1 LKAVGAAHL
10 IGYYDP
16 REGHDEG
23 TLREFAKT
31 VAALGAEPWLEAVIV
46 SVDGFREEIAALGRT
61 VASLGS
67 PFPVVLVSPAPDL
80 KCTLPG
86 SPWPPAPPPRE
97 FFAAARAAF
106 PKARLGGGMFSLF
119 TEMNRKRPPVDLI
132 DFVSF
137 TTTAMLHAGDDHS
150 ITEGIESLPAMA
162 LTATNI
168 ADGKPWA
175 VGPSAIG
182 LRMNPYGEAPLAN
195 PDNIRQAMNF
205 NDPRHRALLGAAWAL
220 GFFARF
226 ATGGASVITLGGA
239 TGPFGLVHTPQSWP
253 QPWYDKG
260 SGGLF
265 PMYHVLRGLGA
276 LKGRPLRAVE
286 LSEPSAVQAIAVET
300 NSGAVTVWFA
310 NLTGNEVTCR
320 IDAEISGCAILDEA
334 GFVAAAQNPDAME
347 ELRRPKDDRRIVL
360 GPYAIARLTLS

>member
-1 LKAVGAAHL
+1 
-10 IGYYDP
+10 
-16 REGHDEG
+16 
-23 TLREFAKT
+23 
-31 VAALGAEPWLEAVIV
+31 
-46 SVDGFREEIAALGRT
+46 VDGFREEIAELGRT

-97 FFAAARAAF
+97 FFAAARSAF
-106 PKARLGGGMFSLF
+106 PEARLGGGMFSLF
-119 TEMNRKRPPVDLI
+119 TEMNRKRPPVDLV

-150 ITEGIESLPAMA
+150 ITEGLESLPAMT

-168 ADGKPWA
+168 AGGKPWA

-226 ATGGASVITLGGA
+226 AAGGASVITLGGA
-239 TGPFGLVHTPQSWP
+239 TGPFGLIHTPQSWP
-253 QPWYDKG
+253 QPWYDEAG
-260 SGGLF
+260 SGLF
-265 PMYHVLRGLGA
+265 PMYHVLRGLGS
-276 LKGRPLRAVE
+276 LKGARLRAVE
-286 LSEPSAVQAIAVET
+286 LSAPSTVQAIAAET
-300 NSGAVTVWFA
+300 DNGAVTVWLA

-320 IDAEISGCAILDEA
+320 LDADITGCAVLDETNFVTAA
-334 GFVAAAQNPDAME
+334 GNPDIMSD
-347 ELRRPKDDRRIVL
+347 LKRPKDDRKIVL
-360 GPYAIARLTLS
+360 GPYAVARLALS